1 MTPEIRYIVS
11 VDVSGPLENWSPS
24 DPEFSIDLD
33 VFAGPAG
40 TEVAERFTLYVCSP
54 AWLEKYLE
62 KRDLEDGRHML
73 IVKKFDYPRIRAW
86 IDSVVEDSTGAD
98 WDEVAAKLG
107 RYLAWEFEEG
117 TYVIDPTPWSPGGGS
132 IDTRVSGDED

>member
-11 VDVSGPLENWSPS
+11 VDVVGALEEWKPS
-24 DPEFSIDLD
+24 DPAFSVDLD

-54 AWLEKYLE
+54 AWLEKSIEDRGPL
-62 KRDLEDGRHML
+62 DGRHMF
-73 IVKKFDYPRIRAW
+73 IVKEFDYPRIRAW

-107 RYLAWEFEEG
+107 RYFAWEFEPG
-117 TYVIDPTPWSPGGGS
+117 TYVWSPAEGD
-132 IDTRVSGDED
+132 IDTRISGEPDT